1 MTFENDADSLEDII
15 DNMLAD
21 DMDVFDI
28 QELLQEQKLLFDT
41 TSFERQGH
49 KQAAEPVTQTT
60 TRSDTVSSDE
70 LDEQIT
76 RFVRALFLMLLF
88 GSLIGFC
95 LVFCCLRR

>member
-41 TSFERQGH
+41 TSFER
-49 KQAAEPVTQTT
+49 
-60 TRSDTVSSDE
+60 
-70 LDEQIT
+70 
-76 RFVRALFLMLLF
+76 
-88 GSLIGFC
+88 
-95 LVFCCLRR
+95 